1 MRLHCLGTAGYH
13 PNEERHTSCYFLP
26 ESGIVLDAGTG
37 FFRVAD
43 LIQTPTLD
51 ILLSHAHL
59 DHVAG
64 LTFLLD
70 VLHQRPVE
78 RVRIWGVKEK
88 LDAIREHLFSEC
100 LFPVRLEA
108 QWCEIDALEQFT
120 VGDCRVTWRPQ
131 QHPGMS
137 VGYRL
142 EWAGGTSLLY
152 LTDTIGDVSA
162 EASLWYRGA
171 DLMMHEC
178 YFSAER
184 AEWAAKTGHTWTGR
198 VAQIAAAAVP
208 KSLLLTHVNPLDPNP
223 GVMLTEVSQGL
234 MGCDIPVSLA
244 DDRGIIEFGNR
255 EN

>member
-37 FFRVAD
+37 FFRVAE

-64 LTFLLD
+64 LTFLLN

-88 LDAIREHLFSEC
+88 LDAIREHLFSKP
-100 LFPVRLEA
+100 LFPVPLQA
-108 QWCEIDALEQFT
+108 QWCEIDALGQFSL
-120 VGDCRVTWRPQ
+120 GDCKVTWRPQ

-142 EWAGGTSLLY
+142 DWACGKSLLY

-162 EASLWYRGA
+162 EASRWYRGA

-178 YFSAER
+178 YFAAER
-184 AEWAAKTGHTWTGR
+184 ADWAVKTGHTWTGR
-198 VAQIAAAAVP
+198 VAEIAVAAVP
-208 KSLLLTHVNPLDPNP
+208 KSLMLTHVNPLDPDP
-223 GVMLTEVSQGL
+223 GVMLSEVSARL
-234 MGCDIPVSLA
+234 MGSGIPVSLA
-244 DDRGIIEFGNR
+244 EDRGVVELRNH
-255 EN
+255 EH